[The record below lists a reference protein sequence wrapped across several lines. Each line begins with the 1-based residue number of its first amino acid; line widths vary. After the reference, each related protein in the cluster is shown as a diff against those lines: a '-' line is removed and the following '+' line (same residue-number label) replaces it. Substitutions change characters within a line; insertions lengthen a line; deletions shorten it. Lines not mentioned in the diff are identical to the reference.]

1 MDKHLHIVTHD
12 IPWPAD
18 YGGVVDLFYKI
29 KSLYSA
35 GVKIHLHCYYK
46 NGRKEQPELLKYC
59 WSVHYYPR
67 KKNIAGFSFGI
78 PYIVNSRADKKLLMQ
93 LQQDDHPVLLE
104 GIHCTYLLKK
114 GLLHNRKVFVRLH
127 NIEYK
132 YYRKLAKHESNILK
146 KMYFM
151 YESFLLKKYER
162 SIANKATFW
171 PVRTADTELYKE
183 KFNAKNI
190 NFLPVFLPWDK
201 VNTQPGNGC
210 FCLYHGNLSVNEN
223 EKAADWLLNNVFDT
237 LEIPFVIA
245 GKDPSLPLQTLAHSH
260 AHTCMAV
267 NPSDVEMQDLIKKA
281 QVNILPSFNKTGVKL
296 KLLNALYNGRHC
308 LVNEAGKEGA
318 AIEGLCSTAETA
330 ADFKMMITKLFQQN
344 FTEDELGKRQQ
355 RLQAMYDNE
364 KNAKQLVA
372 WVYQS

>member
-29 KSLYSA
+29 KSLHSL
-35 GVKIHLHCYYK
+35 GIKIHLHCYH
-46 NGRKEQPELLKYC
+46 NSDRNEQAELSKYC
-59 WSVHYYPR
+59 ESVRYYLR
-67 KKNIAGFSFGI
+67 KKNLLGFSFSI
-78 PYIVNSRADKKLLMQ
+78 PYIVQSRSDKALLKN

-114 GLLHNRKVFVRLH
+114 GSLKGRKVFVRLH
-127 NIEYK
+127 NVEYK
-132 YYRKLAKHESNILK
+132 YYSQLAKHESNILK
-146 KMYFM
+146 RIYFM

-162 SIANKATFW
+162 AIANKAVFW
-171 PVRTADTELYKE
+171 PVSTEDTELYK
-183 KFNAKNI
+183 KTFHAGRI
-190 NFLPVFLPWDK
+190 DFVPVFLPWNE
-201 VNTQPGNGC
+201 VSTQPGKGC
-210 FCLYHGNLSVNEN
+210 FCLYHGNLSVSEN

-318 AIEGLCSTAETA
+318 AIEGLCSIAETA
-330 ADFKMMITKLFQQN
+330 KDFKMMITKLFDQH
-344 FTEDELGKRQQ
+344 FTEETLLERQQ
-355 RLQAMYDNE
+355 LLQAMYDNE
-364 KNAKQLVA
+364 KNARQLIA
-372 WVYQS
+372 WIY

>member
-29 KSLYSA
+29 KSLHSL
-35 GVKIHLHCYYK
+35 GVKIHLHCYH
-46 NGRKEQPELLKYC
+46 NSDRNEQAELLKYC
-59 WSVHYYPR
+59 ESVRYYPR
-67 KKNIAGFSFGI
+67 NKNLSGFSFSI
-78 PYIVNSRADKKLLMQ
+78 PYIVRSRSDKTLLKN

-114 GLLHNRKVFVRLH
+114 GSLKGRKVFVRLH
-127 NIEYK
+127 NVEYK
-132 YYRKLAKHESNILK
+132 YYKQLAKHESNILK
-146 KMYFM
+146 RIYFM
-151 YESFLLKKYER
+151 YESFLLKKYEKA
-162 SIANKATFW
+162 IANKAVFW
-171 PVRTADTELYKE
+171 SVSTEDTELYK
-183 KFNAKNI
+183 KTFHAGKI
-190 NFLPVFLPWDK
+190 DFVPVFLPWNE
-201 VNTQPGNGC
+201 VSTEPGKGY

-245 GKDPSLPLQTLAHSH
+245 GKNPSLPLQTLAHSH

-267 NPSDVEMQDLIKKA
+267 NPSDIEMQDLIKKA

-318 AIEGLCSTAETA
+318 AIEGLCSIAETA
-330 ADFKMMITKLFQQN
+330 ADFKMMITKLFDQH
-344 FTEDELGKRQQ
+344 FTEEALQERKHL
-355 RLQAMYDNE
+355 LQARYDNG
-364 KNAKQLVA
+364 KNAKQLIA
-372 WVYQS
+372 WIY